1 MERIKTDMFSVVCQ
15 YGILRSLVH
24 YVRQTRQIR
33 AFLLTHATR
42 FVNLQLVKG
51 SFMFCVVLQ
60 VRYFF
65 RLNLYGSW

>member
-1 MERIKTDMFSVVCQ
+1 M
-15 YGILRSLVH
+15 H

-33 AFLLTHATR
+33 AFLLTRATR

-60 VRYFF
+60 VRCFV
-65 RLNLYGSW
+65 RLNFNGSC